1 MAISKINAEAINLAD
16 TFGFTGTVTGTAMV
30 LLNTTTV
37 SDAVATVVFNSSLFT
52 DTYDDYIIIGRN
64 IKPATDAANFSMFP
78 SIDNGSNFNLTI
90 QHALNYHDLSTD
102 ASGRVGSFG
111 QDNTSSEIAMGRG
124 LGNDSGQG
132 FMFQTHL
139 NGLRNAAYYKHG
151 YTNCVGT
158 HSAAPTNNYWWDSAW
173 RIETASAIDHVKFVF
188 SSGNIAAGKFSLYGV
203 NS

>member
-64 IKPATDAANFSMFP
+64 IKPATDGANFSMFP

-90 QHALNYHDLSTD
+90 GNNLILA
-102 ASGRVGSFG
+102 ASSSFG